1 MKIIKRI
8 IIITVVAVL
17 ILCVSYAVYTCG
29 AVGYMIYTCNRLPVE
44 ETEGRTAY
52 AIPCD

>member
-1 MKIIKRI
+1 MSVFKRI
-8 IIITVVAVL
+8 IAVTL
-17 ILCVSYAVYTCG
+17 LLVTCG
-29 AVGYMIYTCNRLPVE
+29 AVGYMVYTCNRLPVE